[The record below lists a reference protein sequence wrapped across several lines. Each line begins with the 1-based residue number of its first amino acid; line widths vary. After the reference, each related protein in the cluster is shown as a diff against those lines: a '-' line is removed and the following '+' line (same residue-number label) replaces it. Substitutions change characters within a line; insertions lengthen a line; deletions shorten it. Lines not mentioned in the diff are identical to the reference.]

1 MNKLPVADT
10 IRFAYRFA
18 FGELG
23 TVIGLIWAPMLAIAI
38 LRFLP
43 YGLGDYAVSPDN
55 PAAQGEAAL
64 RSLLFAALSI
74 LLYACVNVAV
84 TRQALGLRKGGAV
97 FYFSLGLAEFRMAG
111 AMVILGVILG
121 VLAILFVI
129 GAVAAIAAGAAFG
142 DKVATALVALTALT
156 VGACVLLVCVVR
168 LGFLLAPIT
177 VAENRISFERGWMLT
192 KGNFWRI
199 SAVLF
204 AVTLPVFA
212 VEFAALAS
220 LMGREFLALVP
231 AAAHLSQEAIA
242 ARMQAIIDRHISIVI
257 GVNLIVAPFSL
268 GLTLAASAAGYKAL
282 SPGAPQA

>member
-1 MNKLPVADT
+1 
-10 IRFAYRFA
+10 
-18 FGELG
+18 
-23 TVIGLIWAPMLAIAI
+23 
-38 LRFLP
+38 
-43 YGLGDYAVSPDN
+43 
-55 PAAQGEAAL
+55 
-64 RSLLFAALSI
+64 
-74 LLYACVNVAV
+74 
-84 TRQALGLRKGGAV
+84 
-97 FYFSLGLAEFRMAG
+97 
-111 AMVILGVILG
+111 
-121 VLAILFVI
+121 
-129 GAVAAIAAGAAFG
+129 
-142 DKVATALVALTALT
+142 
-156 VGACVLLVCVVR
+156 VLLVCVVR